1 MNGPAEFGSYR
12 KEDSKV
18 VVSGEKYEDMMCA
31 VMEATQAEELDKLY
45 QGDQNGVGSQW
56 RWYC

>member
-18 VVSGEKYEDMMCA
+18 VVSGEKYEDMCA

-45 QGDQNGVGSQW
+45 QGDQNGVGSQ
-56 RWYC
+56 

>member
-1 MNGPAEFGSYR
+1 MNGPAESGSYR

-18 VVSGEKYEDMMCA
+18 VVSGEKYEDMCA

-45 QGDQNGVGSQW
+45 QGDQNGVGRQ
-56 RWYC
+56 